1 MPYSEVSS
9 IFRSAEEPQVKQN
22 KNEHTR
28 QNMKSKRSTLGALC
42 KETKNQYMKDCAIM
56 CHYSICFLLG
66 LPVVARVQVSTLFFF
81 QLHKFAK
88 FAQYLPSQIR
98 NQLRLL
104 RNQYVLRI
112 LWPSCFFST
121 ALPSVEW
128 HFGSD

>member
-66 LPVVARVQVSTLFFF
+66 LPVVARVHV
-81 QLHKFAK
+81 
-88 FAQYLPSQIR
+88 
-98 NQLRLL
+98 
-104 RNQYVLRI
+104 
-112 LWPSCFFST
+112 FFSAPQIFKICAIFAVADT
-121 ALPSVEW
+121 
-128 HFGSD
+128 